1 MKNMK
6 FILCLTLGIL
16 LLILLFQNI
25 AAVSFQLLF
34 WNVQIS
40 PVVLFL
46 CMLLIGFAAGFF
58 IAHRKRS

>member
-6 FILCLTLGIL
+6 FILCLTFGIL

-25 AAVSFQLLF
+25 AAVSFQFFF
-34 WNVQIS
+34 WKVRIS

-46 CMLLIGFAAGFF
+46 CMLLIGLAAGFL
-58 IAHRKRS
+58 IARRTRS